1 MERKWRSS
9 LRFCFSIWLQK
20 DILFFFSTNVCW
32 RYHKIR
38 ILKIKLS
45 IMIVIKNIILAMF
58 VKFISFI
65 SRDRIRVYHWS
76 NPFSRP
82 WQITSQFYILMKLI
96 DNLKFVMIFPLT
108 PAWIAFILLSITIL
122 QILAIELKVRK
133 LIFIFFLDFFNFFFA
148 YMTP

>member
-9 LRFCFSIWLQK
+9 LRFFLIFDSK
-20 DILFFFSTNVCW
+20 KTFYFSTNVCW

-38 ILKIKLS
+38 ILEIKLS

-58 VKFISFI
+58 VSLFF
-65 SRDRIRVYHWS
+65 RDRIRVYHWS

-133 LIFIFFLDFFNFFFA
+133 SIFIFFFWFFLA